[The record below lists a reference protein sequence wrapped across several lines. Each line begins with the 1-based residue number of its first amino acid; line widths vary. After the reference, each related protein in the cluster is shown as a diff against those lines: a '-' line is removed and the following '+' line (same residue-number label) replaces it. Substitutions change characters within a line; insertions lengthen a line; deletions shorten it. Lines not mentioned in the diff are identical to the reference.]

1 MIMSKQVTRF
11 NHIVGNGPK
20 TDPENVLE
28 QIINQCTYLLE
39 EVLETKEAAKSG
51 DWVEVLDGAA
61 DVKYIAD
68 YLRDLLESVGV
79 QFDKGFKAVCGNNN
93 LKFTTSLELAQ
104 KWQEEKTAIG
114 IEAYISET
122 EYEGVT
128 YFTVRRVSNG
138 KVVKFDGFPQV
149 KLNRYVPKE
158 LVND

>member
-1 MIMSKQVTRF
+1 MTKAITKF
-11 NHIVGNGPK
+11 NHIVGNAPK
-20 TDPENVLE
+20 ENPQDVLE

-79 QFDKGFKAVCGNNN
+79 QFDKGFKAVCENNN

-114 IEAYISET
+114 IETYISET

-128 YFTVRRVSNG
+128 YFTVRRTANG

-149 KLNRYVPKE
+149 KLKKYVPKE
-158 LVND
+158 LLND

>member
-1 MIMSKQVTRF
+1 MSKQVTRF
-11 NHIVGNGPK
+11 NHIVGNAPAQEPL
-20 TDPENVLE
+20 DVLQ

-79 QFDKGFKAVCGNNN
+79 QFDKGFRAVCANNN
-93 LKFTTSLELAQ
+93 LKFTTSLELAK
-104 KWQEEKTAIG
+104 KWQEEKTAVG
-114 IEAYISET
+114 VETYISYS
-122 EYEGVT
+122 EYEGVM
-128 YFTVRRVSNG
+128 YYTVRRTENG

-149 KLNRYVPKE
+149 KLKKYVPKE
-158 LVND
+158 LLND